1 MATSKRKSLPL
12 SDKVQ
17 VVNLSEKGTSACKIA
32 QQFGVSKTQIQ
43 SIILNKVMR
52 DFEDGAP
59 AEKKRKMRQTGNERI
74 NELMYDW
81 FKTARLKNIPLSG
94 SILQEKALLF
104 ASKLNNLSF
113 KASNGWLESFRQCH
127 GIKFH
132 VLSGESADVDEGLV
146 TGWTD
151 RLPSLCEGYQLKDI
165 FYVDE
170 SGFFYRELPEKSLTL
185 KGEQCKGRKKSKER
199 LTAMFCCSLTGEK
212 LKPLIIGKADRPR
225 CFKNLN
231 VAQFPALWLANR
243 CAWMTSSLFEEWLH
257 HVNNKMK
264 REKRSIL
271 LFLDNAPCHPE
282 LSESLSN
289 IKLQFF
295 PPNMTS
301 KLHLLDQ
308 GIIRHVKVI
317 YRKKLLLH
325 VLAHMDD
332 IATALDISRSVN
344 VLSALTWI
352 AQAWDETPSDI
363 ISKCFAHAGFP
374 MEGSDV
380 TVDDV
385 NLSELTSLAYEI
397 SKDCSTSDFST
408 LDDDL
413 RTYETL
419 REDWEQVLMNM
430 AEGKCSTAEDEEE
443 EAEAEVEDPVDGEPS
458 LIITSY
464 KDAVKSLQ
472 DIRSFVMT
480 KSDGA
485 DLLGLL
491 AKAESVIVGK
501 LYLQA
506 STARQATLDD
516 FFCPT
521 VPD

>member
-1 MATSKRKSLPL
+1 
-12 SDKVQ
+12 
-17 VVNLSEKGTSACKIA
+17 
-32 QQFGVSKTQIQ
+32 
-43 SIILNKVMR
+43 
-52 DFEDGAP
+52 
-59 AEKKRKMRQTGNERI
+59 
-74 NELMYDW
+74 MYDW
-81 FKTARLKNIPLSG
+81 FKTARSKNIPLSG

-104 ASKLNNLSF
+104 TSKLNNLSF
-113 KASNGWLESFRQCH
+113 KASNGWLESFRQ
-127 GIKFH
+127 
-132 VLSGESADVDEGLV
+132 LSGMSADVNEGLV

-165 FYVDE
+165 FNVDE
-170 SGFFYRELPEKSLTL
+170 SGFFYRALPEKSITL
-185 KGEQCKGRKKSKER
+185 KGEQCKGGKKSKER

-212 LKPLIIGKADRPR
+212 LKPLIIGKADRPP

-231 VAQFPALWLANR
+231 VVQFPALWQANR
-243 CAWMTSSLFEEWLH
+243 RAWITSSLFEEWLH
-257 HVNNKMK
+257 HVNNRMK
-264 REKRSIL
+264 CEKRSIL
-271 LFLDNAPCHPE
+271 LFLDNAPCYPE

-301 KLHLLDQ
+301 KLQPLDQ

-380 TVDDV
+380 TVDDA
-385 NLSELTSLAYEI
+385 NLSELTSLTHEI
-397 SKDCSTSDFST
+397 STDCSASDFAT

-413 RTYETL
+413 CTYETL
-419 REDWEQVLMNM
+419 LGDWEQVLMNK
-430 AEGKCSTAEDEEE
+430 AEGKCSAAEDEEE

-464 KDAVKSLQ
+464 KDA
-472 DIRSFVMT
+472 IRS
-480 KSDGA
+480 
-485 DLLGLL
+485 L
-491 AKAESVIVGK
+491 
-501 LYLQA
+501 
-506 STARQATLDD
+506 
-516 FFCPT
+516 
-521 VPD
+521 